1 MEAKQMHEEIA
12 KIPASEFEFLQK
24 DTVEEREAIAAPS
37 LTFLQ
42 DSWRRLKKNKA
53 AVFSIT
59 LLAIILVVSVGAIFF
74 SPHNPA
80 KKILTILTCHQKF
93 LV

>member
-42 DSWRRLKKNKA
+42 DSWRRLKKN
-53 AVFSIT
+53 
-59 LLAIILVVSVGAIFF
+59 
-74 SPHNPA
+74 NR
-80 KKILTILTCHQKF
+80 
-93 LV
+93 

>member
-42 DSWRRLKKNKA
+42 DSWRRLKKIKPLY
-53 AVFSIT
+53 FQ
-59 LLAIILVVSVGAIFF
+59 LLY
-74 SPHNPA
+74 
-80 KKILTILTCHQKF
+80 
-93 LV
+93 